1 MTRYLLRQLTL
12 LFFTLLALSLFTFCL
27 SYWFSGSPVT
37 NSSGVFAD
45 DPSYAAVA
53 AARGFDGGYFGQYIA
68 YLQHLFAGDWGRSLL
83 DGAPVYDQLIIRFG
97 ASLEIIL
104 LALLV
109 AWVPGVALGV
119 LSALKPG
126 RSADNT
132 ILGLSISGYSIPVF
146 WFAQLAILVIAVQWG
161 LTPIAGQINPLF
173 EIHAVTGSILI
184 DIALTQPDNLQAAY
198 HSAFM
203 HMILPVTVL
212 AIMPMMLLIRLTRN
226 SMLDVL
232 KQNYIVASYA
242 KGMSTRR
249 VLWSHALPNAM
260 QQVIRQLG
268 NLMSLL
274 IANTL
279 IAEVIFSWPGIGNWL
294 VRSIYERDYPVIQGG
309 LLIIG
314 SFILVSHVLL
324 NLFHAWRYPQVRKDL
339 YAAP

>member
-1 MTRYLLRQLTL
+1 MTRYLLRQITL

-27 SYWFSGSPVT
+27 SYWFAGSAVT
-37 NSSGVFAD
+37 NSSGIFPD
-45 DPSYAAVA
+45 DPSYSAIA

-68 YLQHLFAGDWGRSLL
+68 YLRHLFAGDWGRSLL
-83 DGAPVYDQLIIRFG
+83 DGAPVFEQLIIRFG
-97 ASLEIIL
+97 ASLEIML

-109 AWVPGVALGV
+109 AWVPGVAFGV
-119 LSALKPG
+119 LAALKPG

-132 ILGLSISGYSIPVF
+132 ILGMSISGYSIPVF
-146 WFAQLAILVIAVQWG
+146 WFAQLAILIVAVQWG

-173 EIHAVTGSILI
+173 DIPAVTGSILI
-184 DIALTQPDNLQAAY
+184 DIALAQPANPQAAY
-198 HSAFM
+198 NSAFM
-203 HMILPVTVL
+203 HMIMPVTVL

-232 KQNYIVASYA
+232 NKNYIVSSYA

-260 QQVIRQLG
+260 QQVIRQLS
-268 NLMSLL
+268 NLISLL
-274 IANTL
+274 IANTFIL
-279 IAEVIFSWPGIGNWL
+279 EVIFSWPGIGNWL

-314 SFILVSHVLL
+314 SLILVTHVLL